1 MGRAALIH
9 RAGSRWREKT
19 RNKRGRCRPQR
30 GKRSAGENRFDD
42 RVMRRLEKWER
53 QAVICRAVIWMNKAF
68 THAYAHEGDGRI
80 ERDVRDVFCSPCT
93 YSLINMQTNTFASNE
108 CDIS

>member
-30 GKRSAGENRFDD
+30 GKRSATENRFDD
-42 RVMRRLEKWER
+42 RVMRRLEKRER
-53 QAVICRAVIWMNKAF
+53 QAVIRCAVIWMNKAF
-68 THAYAHEGDGRI
+68 THAYVHESRK
-80 ERDVRDVFCSPCT
+80 RCPL
-93 YSLINMQTNTFASNE
+93 YSFFLLAFLQSLHVQS
-108 CDIS
+108 D